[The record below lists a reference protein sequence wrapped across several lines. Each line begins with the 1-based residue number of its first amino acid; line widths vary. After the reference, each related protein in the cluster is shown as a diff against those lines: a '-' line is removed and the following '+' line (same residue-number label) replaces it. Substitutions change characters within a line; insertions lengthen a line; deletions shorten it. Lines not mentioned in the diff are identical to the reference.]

1 MSSWKG
7 VFQLVFED
15 VAWYFGKLLL
25 LFITIPVTIVWIIL
39 GNLWVDLKFGLALF
53 GLTTLVNIIL
63 YRVGF
68 TRS

>member
-15 VAWYFGKLLL
+15 VAWCFGKLLL